1 MGYDTFKRLKMSISN
16 CRNRNKICRCYALH
30 NAGPD
35 LLLRLKKAIDGGLTM
50 SLKRPV
56 PQTNSTK
63 PTTCSHLKV
72 SQPSPRL
79 TIQMKRVRHV
89 SIVLRE
95 VAEMTR
101 VTLRPKKL
109 KPLPPD

>member
-1 MGYDTFKRLKMSISN
+1 MYQYR
-16 CRNRNKICRCYALH
+16 Y

-35 LLLRLKKAIDGGLTM
+35 LLLFRRKAIVGGLTM

-56 PQTNSTK
+56 PQTKSAK
-63 PTTCSHLKV
+63 PTTCNHLNV

-79 TIQMKRVRHV
+79 TIQMNSVRQV

-95 VAEMTR
+95 VAEMDR

-109 KPLPPD
+109 KPLGAD